1 MKKIVL
7 FLAVIFAV
15 SFSQISAQQG
25 PPTPEQMI
33 EMMKQRVKPS
43 LIEKTKITDAQ
54 ADKVIETMVWAQGQM
69 RGMRDLSPEEREKKM
84 KEVNDERTKKFKA
97 IPLTDDQVK
106 SVNGFLDEMRNNRGP
121 RNN

>member
-7 FLAVIFAV
+7 FLTVIFAV
-15 SFSQISAQQG
+15 SLGQVSAQQG